1 GIDQDVC
8 DSFVFLS
15 AVPPSSGSGIWS
27 ILFGTSQIENDS
39 SAQTKVENLNPGVN
53 GFIWTITNGNCSSSD
68 TIKVTLLPPEQCYT
82 DVVLPTGFTPN
93 EDGYNDLYE
102 IRGLDNNENKF
113 SVYNRWG
120 NLVYEKKNYRNNW
133 DGRSNSNQILPDGTY
148 YAIFS
153 IPARNII
160 LKTYI
165 DLRR

>member
-1 GIDQDVC
+1 M
-8 DSFVFLS
+8 FLS

-113 SVYNRWG
+113 SVYNRRG